1 MVTTFSIFGP
11 VFSESVVWVTIA
23 FIIFFILFG
32 RRLWRVLAGMLDKRA
47 NAVRTELAEALKLR
61 EEAEAMLKDAE
72 ARRASALADAKTLL
86 ASAQAEAERLREAA
100 AADAKESA
108 KRREKMAVQRIA
120 AAEKAAVAD
129 VRIAAMEVASAAAI
143 EVIRE
148 GLDTGTDAALIN
160 HAIVG
165 LPAALRRKAA

>member
-100 AADAKESA
+100 AAEAKESA

-148 GLDTGTDAALIN
+148 GLDKGTDAALID